1 MDDLLTPA
9 ESQQDELWLVSYADL
24 LTLLIGFF
32 VLIIASVPLQ
42 KAVFERIA
50 ASISGSGQKA
60 PLEGLRERI
69 DELVAR
75 SPALRDRVIARQ
87 DAEGLGIELKDALL
101 FDSGS
106 AEVRA
111 DGRRA
116 IAEVAGLLASLP
128 DRPVVIEGHT
138 DEVPIRTARFGSNW
152 ELSSQR
158 AINVLAALEASG
170 VPQTRMSA
178 RAYADTRPRAAEGT
192 IEEKR
197 LANRRVVIR
206 VE

>member
-1 MDDLLTPA
+1 MDDFHTPG
-9 ESQQDELWLVSYADL
+9 ESHQDELWLVSYADM

-32 VLIIASVPLQ
+32 VLIVAAVPLR

-50 ASISGSGQKA
+50 ASISGAKAA
-60 PLEGLRERI
+60 PLQNLRQSV
-69 DELVAR
+69 DDLVAR
-75 SPALRDRVIARQ
+75 TPALRDRVVARD
-87 DAEGLGIELKDALL
+87 DAEGLGIDFKDALL

-106 AEVRA
+106 AEVRSE
-111 DGRRA
+111 GRKA
-116 IAEVAGLLASLP
+116 IAEVAKLLLAVP
-128 DRPVVIEGHT
+128 GRPVVVEGHT

-158 AINVLAALEASG
+158 AINVLAALESNG
-170 VPQTRMSA
+170 VERSRMSA
-178 RAYADTRPRAAEGT
+178 RAYADTRPREVQGNVDDR
-192 IEEKR
+192 R

>member
-1 MDDLLTPA
+1 MDDFHTPG
-9 ESQQDELWLVSYADL
+9 ESHQDELWLVSYADM

-32 VLIIASVPLQ
+32 VLIVAAVPLR

-50 ASISGSGQKA
+50 ASISGAKAA
-60 PLEGLRERI
+60 PLQNLRQSV
-69 DELVAR
+69 DDLVAR
-75 SPALRDRVIARQ
+75 TPALRDRVVARD
-87 DAEGLGIELKDALL
+87 DAEGLGIDFKDALL

-106 AEVRA
+106 AEVRSE
-111 DGRRA
+111 GRKA
-116 IAEVAGLLASLP
+116 IAEVAKLLLAVP
-128 DRPVVIEGHT
+128 GRPVVVEGDT

-158 AINVLAALEASG
+158 AINVLAALESNG
-170 VPQTRMSA
+170 VERSRMSA
-178 RAYADTRPRAAEGT
+178 RAYADTRPREVQGNVDDR
-192 IEEKR
+192 R